1 MEKRRRICSLL
12 LLAVFLPA
20 MLASFLHRHP
30 HQISLTQ
37 ECVQCVHHL
46 PHQDHLNV
54 GHGGFSECVLC
65 QFLSLPFIAAISAGA
80 VTVTAVRKA
89 CYLFSS
95 HPHLAVHLKNS
106 HTRAPPVLCIA

>member
-20 MLASFLHRHP
+20 ILASFLHRHP

-37 ECVQCVHHL
+37 
-46 PHQDHLNV
+46 
-54 GHGGFSECVLC
+54 
-65 QFLSLPFIAAISAGA
+65 
-80 VTVTAVRKA
+80 
-89 CYLFSS
+89 
-95 HPHLAVHLKNS
+95 LKNS